1 VLSGRLRPLKGRSLV
16 AWNLRRLRTERGLT
30 QVELAA
36 EANVD
41 HVYVER
47 EVGNATVDF
56 LDRLAKSLKVPI
68 AELLRE
74 PATGEKRPRA
84 LKSGRKPSSA

>member
-1 VLSGRLRPLKGRSLV
+1 V

-41 HVYVER
+41 HVYVGELER